1 MKFFVV
7 VSVAEFSFSFPSTK
21 IALPACGTARGL
33 QLRAPQCSRCTLVS
47 LHLGSVVHER
57 VVYESFGK
65 FHGRPFHYSTVY
77 TSEFDSVG
85 LI

>member
-1 MKFFVV
+1 VKFFVV
-7 VSVAEFSFSFPSTK
+7 VSGADFSFSFPSTK

-33 QLRAPQCSRCTLVS
+33 QLRAPHSVYS
-47 LHLGSVVHER
+47 LHLGSARWVHER